1 MLINIIY
8 ALIFLI
14 FLILIFLI
22 IKAIDRGIKGKYKNK
37 KKYFNNYK
45 N

>member
-22 IKAIDRGIKGKYKNK
+22 IKAIDRGIKGKHKNK

>member
-1 MLINIIY
+1 MLINTIY